1 VDVDELAAKAA
12 TGQLWRLHF
21 VVDELEDAV
30 FERVGEEPGNVGQLW
45 RLHFVADELEDAVF
59 EGVGENPVDVVW
71 IASWRLPRSV
81 KETEKL

>member
-21 VVDELEDAV
+21 VV
-30 FERVGEEPGNVGQLW
+30 
-45 RLHFVADELEDAVF
+45 DELEDAVF